1 MASNVVVVDTTARR
15 ITVKVN
21 PETQLTDVLKQACE
35 KWKLLPE
42 LYNLKYNNKA
52 IDLSRTYRV
61 AGLPSGAKLELVQSS
76 RTPSVVNIALQL
88 PQTENNARLTEKFPS
103 DTTIWQILR
112 RFEAGVAGGSTNQY
126 NLTQRGIAQ
135 TAEGGTGA
143 GRLFYEMPTVQ
154 VMSKQ
159 LGTFEE
165 LQNTL
170 GQLGI
175 TSGSTLLRLSFK
187 NSGRP
192 LEDAMKQITEFFKE
206 AQSSE
211 LSAAL
216 AADAAAAEASNP
228 APVTE
233 SQTAVLPKAEATES
247 STKPQTDSE
256 PMSDVLPTTTEQTS
270 LDSTSPVLQ
279 TTSDVAVERPPSESG
294 PIRKIAVFSAPSA
307 AVPQAATMPHND
319 NDFSHSV
326 EQLKQHQSRL
336 ADLGK
341 NRRLPS
347 DAEIAAAEK
356 TKADKLA
363 GLQKITVRVK
373 MPDQMQIQGEFNR
386 EDTNAAL
393 WSVVQLALRHPD
405 QEFALKYVDAR
416 GRHVPLNKTPVK
428 TLIQDLGWTGD
439 TSLYMTWGENVDPK
453 ARKEQSLN
461 DDCQKQAKELKIN
474 LPQPEAEPEEN
485 AQKGVAGMF
494 NKVKKASNLS
504 AEEKAAKLSKFMG
517 FGKKK

>member
-15 ITVKVN
+15 ITIKVN

-35 KWKLLPE
+35 KWKLRSE
-42 LYNLKYNNKA
+42 LYMLKYNNKA

-88 PQTENNARLTEKFPS
+88 PQTEDNARLTEKFPS
-103 DTTIWQILR
+103 DTTLWQILR
-112 RFEAGVAGGSTNQY
+112 RFEAGVAGGSANQY

-165 LQNTL
+165 LQKTL

-206 AQSSE
+206 AQSVE
-211 LSAAL
+211 ISAAL
-216 AADAAAAEASNP
+216 TADVAAAEASQP

-233 SQTAVLPKAEATES
+233 SQTAILPEVEATEFN
-247 STKPQTDSE
+247 TNPQIDAE

-270 LDSTSPVLQ
+270 LDTNSSVPQ
-279 TTSDVAVERPPSESG
+279 SSSDAAAERPVSESG
-294 PIRKIAVFSAPSA
+294 PTRKVAVFSAPSA
-307 AVPQAATMPHND
+307 AVPQAATIPHND

-363 GLQKITVRVK
+363 ALQKITVRVR
-373 MPDQMQIQGEFNR
+373 MPDQMQIQSEFQR
-386 EDTNAAL
+386 ADTSADL
-393 WSVVQLALRHPD
+393 WAFVQLALRHPD

-416 GRHVPLNKTPVK
+416 GRHVPLNKTPAK
-428 TLIQDLGWTGD
+428 RLIQDLGWTGD
-439 TSLYMTWGENVDPK
+439 TSLYMTWGENVDPR
-453 ARKEQSLN
+453 ARKEPSLN
-461 DDCQKQAKELKIN
+461 DDHYELARELKVN
-474 LPQPEAEPEEN
+474 LPQPEPEPEEN
-485 AQKGVAGMF
+485 AQKGVAGIF
-494 NKVKKASNLS
+494 SKVKKASNLS
-504 AEEKAAKLSKFMG
+504 AEEKAAKMAKFMG